1 MRIEQLEYLRA
12 VTRLGSFRRAADELH
27 LSQPALSETIRNLER
42 ELGVPLLERHR
53 SGATISD
60 DGRELLPHVNEVLDA
75 VDRLRSAADDQHRS
89 ERSLRLG
96 TAQRM
101 HEERDRRRVHA
112 LRRFGV
118 DYPQTRVEVISAQQ
132 RRIHE
137 RLRDG
142 SLDLGLVN
150 YLATDDAPPD
160 LESVIVRR
168 GRAVACL
175 HPESPL
181 CAREWITPADLL
193 TEPLIAMRQG
203 YLMHRYVHRFLGD
216 AGTAQP
222 AIGYLADGAEM
233 GKLMV
238 AEGLGVTVLPDFSV
252 VGDPLHRQGLIV
264 ARPLSPRGG
273 QVLMV
278 AQRLRSAAVSKAVL
292 ALSEVFGAQSPADD
306 SGSSTCDRDSLRP

>member
-12 VTRLGSFRRAADELH
+12 VTRLGSLRRAADELH

-42 ELGVPLLERHR
+42 ELGVALLERHR

-60 DGRELLPHVNEVLDA
+60 DGRELLPHISEVLDA
-75 VDRLRSAADDQHRS
+75 VDRLRRAADASHRS

-96 TAQRM
+96 TA
-101 HEERDRRRVHA
+101 HAATVPLLVHA
-112 LRRFGV
+112 LRAFGT
-118 DYPQTRVEVISAQQ
+118 DHPATRVEVISAQQ
-132 RRIHE
+132 RQIHQG
-137 RLRDG
+137 LRDG

-150 YLATDDAPPD
+150 YLATDDPPTD
-160 LESVIVRR
+160 LESVVVRR

-175 HPESPL
+175 HPDSPL
-181 CAREWITPADLL
+181 CALDRVRPADLISQ
-193 TEPLIAMRQG
+193 PLILMRQG
-203 YLMHRYVHRFLGD
+203 YLMHRYVHRFVGELAP
-216 AGTAQP
+216 AGPLPVA
-222 AIGYLADGAEM
+222 ALADGAEM

-252 VGDPLHRQGLIV
+252 VGDPLHRQGLLV

-278 AQRLRSAAVSKAVL
+278 LQRPRSAAVSRAVL
-292 ALSEVFGAQSPADD
+292 ALAERIAGQPALMDA
-306 SGSSTCDRDSLRP
+306 SSSIDRETLDT